1 MKQTYCRKEEKS
13 LTSVITSAVR
23 KKILLGEY
31 PAGEKI
37 KEINL
42 CREFNVSRTPIR
54 DVFRNLEKEGLIKHI
69 PNRGCYA
76 VGMRYKDIEDLFE
89 IRIALEC
96 MIVEKAIFLMKKDML
111 NRLIYTNDRAYDLAC
126 KGDYPKVLELDKD
139 FHSIIYEAAGSRML
153 AQSISRY
160 SEYMDT
166 IRKTD
171 FYSRDFGLEVVAE
184 HKLIIDALIRKDC
197 DQCKSAVIHHLEKS
211 LERVKTVYVM
221 GREEAGSESKGT
233 KTA

>member
-1 MKQTYCRKEEKS
+1 MKQTYCRKEGNS

-23 KKILLGEY
+23 KKILIGEY

-42 CREFNVSRTPIR
+42 CKEFNVSRTPIR
-54 DVFRNLEKEGLIKHI
+54 DVFRNLEREGLIKHI

-96 MIVEKAIFLMKKDML
+96 MIVEKAIYLMKKDMV
-111 NRLIYTNDRAYDLAC
+111 NRLIYTNDRAYDFAC
-126 KGDYPKVLELDKD
+126 RGDYPKVLELDKD

-153 AQSISRY
+153 AQSISMH

-221 GREEAGSESKGT
+221 GSEEARSETKGT

>member
-42 CREFNVSRTPIR
+42 CMEFNVSRTPIR

-96 MIVEKAIFLMKKDML
+96 MIVEKAILLMKKGIL

-153 AQSISRY
+153 AQ
-160 SEYMDT
+160 
-166 IRKTD
+166 
-171 FYSRDFGLEVVAE
+171 
-184 HKLIIDALIRKDC
+184 
-197 DQCKSAVIHHLEKS
+197 
-211 LERVKTVYVM
+211 
-221 GREEAGSESKGT
+221 
-233 KTA
+233 

>member
-1 MKQTYCRKEEKS
+1 
-13 LTSVITSAVR
+13 
-23 KKILLGEY
+23 
-31 PAGEKI
+31 
-37 KEINL
+37 
-42 CREFNVSRTPIR
+42 
-54 DVFRNLEKEGLIKHI
+54 
-69 PNRGCYA
+69 
-76 VGMRYKDIEDLFE
+76 
-89 IRIALEC
+89 
-96 MIVEKAIFLMKKDML
+96 MKKDML

-126 KGDYPKVLELDKD
+126 KGDYPKVLELDRD

-197 DQCKSAVIHHLEKS
+197 DRCKSAVIHHLEKS

-221 GREEAGSESKGT
+221 GRKEAGSESKGT

>member
-1 MKQTYCRKEEKS
+1 MKNNYCRKEENS
-13 LTSVITSAVR
+13 LTSVITGAVR

-54 DVFRNLEKEGLIKHI
+54 IVFRNLEKEGLVKHI

-89 IRIALEC
+89 IRTALEC
-96 MIVEKAIFLMKKDML
+96 MIIEKATGLMGSDTI
-111 NRLIYTNDRAYDLAC
+111 NRLISVNEKAYGFAC
-126 KGDYPKVLELDKD
+126 EGNYSKVLELDKD
-139 FHSIIYEAAGSRML
+139 FHGIIYEAAGSRML
-153 AQSISRY
+153 AHTISMY

-166 IRKTD
+166 IRKAD
-171 FYSRDFGLEVVAE
+171 FYSRDFGPEVVSE
-184 HKLIIDALIRKDC
+184 HKKIIEAFILKDC
-197 DQCKSAVIHHLEKS
+197 DRCKSAVIHHLERS
-211 LERVKTVYVM
+211 MERVRTVYLIDNK
-221 GREEAGSESKGT
+221 EAGSGAKSSKS
-233 KTA
+233 A

>member
-1 MKQTYCRKEEKS
+1 MNQTCCRKEEKS
-13 LTSVITSAVR
+13 LTSALTSAVR

-42 CREFNVSRTPIR
+42 CREFNVSRTPVRI
-54 DVFRNLEKEGLIKHI
+54 VFRNLEKEGLVKHI
-69 PNRGCYA
+69 PNRGCFA

-89 IRIALEC
+89 IRIALES
-96 MIVEKAIFLMKKDML
+96 MIVEKAIVLMDHETV
-111 NRLIYTNDRAYDLAC
+111 NRLISVNDRAYDFAC
-126 KGDYPKVLELDKD
+126 EGDYTKVLELDKD

-153 AQSISRY
+153 AQTISNY

-171 FYSRDFGLEVVAE
+171 FYSRDFGLKVVYE
-184 HKLIIDALIRKDC
+184 HKMIIDGFARKDC
-197 DQCKSAVIHHLEKS
+197 DKCKSALIYHLQES
-211 LERVKTVYVM
+211 LKRVKTVYLTE
-221 GREEAGSESKGT
+221 REDAGTSIGST
-233 KTA
+233 KSA